1 MNAALRGSAGRSDGL
16 HSVSFLS
23 FVRPEAQE
31 GGENEDLLSDVT
43 NTQKGSI
50 ASAISG
56 AVVGLMREYT
66 GRGPTRARTYINED
80 LISVVLQ
87 DTLTMGERSLVR
99 DGEVELV
106 LASRKA
112 FQRTM
117 SREMI
122 AAVEEHSGRRVL
134 AFLSANHIDPDIAI
148 ESFFLLPRSSD
159 GANGADG
166 ESDVKE
172 LA

>member
-1 MNAALRGSAGRSDGL
+1 MPDSPVA
-16 HSVSFLS
+16 
-23 FVRPEAQE
+23 P
-31 GGENEDLLSDVT
+31 
-43 NTQKGSI
+43 KGSI

-56 AVVGLMREYT
+56 AVVQLMREYT
-66 GRGPTRARTYINED
+66 GRGPTRARTYVNDD

-122 AAVEEHSGRRVL
+122 AAVERHSGRSVL
-134 AFLSANHIDPDIAI
+134 AFLSDNHVDPDVAV
-148 ESFFLLPRSSD
+148 ESFVLAPRGEDESNSNGD
-159 GANGADG
+159 GAEGLEQSAAECDG
-166 ESDVKE
+166 D
-172 LA
+172 